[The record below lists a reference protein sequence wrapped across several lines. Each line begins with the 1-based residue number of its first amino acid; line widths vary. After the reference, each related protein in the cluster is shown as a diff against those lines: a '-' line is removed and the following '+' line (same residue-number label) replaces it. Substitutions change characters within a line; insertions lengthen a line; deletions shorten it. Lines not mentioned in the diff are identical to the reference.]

1 VSPLTR
7 SLHKADANEQAPSYI
22 KSGSRTVNIGS
33 EEKDFGSE
41 SVYDKDS
48 NSIQYTTVAKFPPVK
63 LLPNS
68 ERKRILSEFTPLIVV
83 RRDADS
89 QSLVV
94 PVSWDLTWLID

>member
-1 VSPLTR
+1 MQTAINL
-7 SLHKADANEQAPSYI
+7 QAPSYI

-33 EEKDFGSE
+33 EKKDFGSE

-68 ERKRILSEFTPLIVV
+68 ERKRILSEFTPLIMG
-83 RRDADS
+83 RDADL

-94 PVSWDLTWLID
+94 PVSLDLTWLID